1 MTAVNMKTINATQF
15 CASAIVQV
23 RNGGRKKKLKH
34 ATAPTAA
41 AVASAIPER
50 VGGPDAQACSATA
63 AAECRGSDAD
73 SAGVCTAAHPIATGL
88 RSSFSTVHVGDILMA
103 G

>member
-63 AAECRGSDAD
+63 AAECRGLTLTVQEFVLLRIRSRLD
-73 SAGVCTAAHPIATGL
+73 SGVPSQLFTSET
-88 RSSFSTVHVGDILMA
+88 S
-103 G
+103 